1 MAKSIP
7 ALITPAVLK
16 WARNLDGITIEDAA
30 KHLKVSIEKIESWE
44 NGETH
49 PSLNQAKKL
58 AKFYRIPFAYLYLPD
73 EPRKIK
79 RLDKVD
85 YRTFGNSGVDDYS
98 RELRWLI
105 RDIEERRDTIIEI
118 YRESDR
124 VPKSLQISYPINTD
138 EKKLA
143 NAIRTFLD
151 LDYSV
156 QKKFRKA
163 DKALAY
169 CISKLEEKDFLIFQA
184 AKIAPSEM
192 RGLSIAYET
201 FPIIVLNRKDE
212 QSARFFTLFHELV
225 HIFTQTSGICNDMT
239 NKSAYQ
245 LELFCNRIAGYAL
258 VPDEFLLLNTN
269 LTNIEQYGI
278 DDTNIYAIARDF
290 GVSKEVIINRLWN
303 TSIIDQ
309 QTYYSTLNRYSE
321 EYKNFK
327 SKQQKGFLPPAMDKG
342 TQVGKLYAKTILS
355 AYYSEKITP
364 REASQCLLG
373 LKIQHFSTIERW
385 CF

>member
-7 ALITPAVLK
+7 ALITPSVLK
-16 WARNLDGITIEDAA
+16 WARNLDSITVEDAA
-30 KHLKVSIEKIESWE
+30 KHLNVSVEKIQSWE
-44 NGETH
+44 RGEAFPT
-49 PSLNQAKKL
+49 LNQAKKL

-73 EPRKIK
+73 VPKKIK

-85 YRTFGNSGVDDYS
+85 YRTFGNNGIAEYS

-105 RDIEERRDTIIEI
+105 RDIEDRRDTIVDL
-118 YRESDR
+118 YRESEI
-124 VPKSLQISYPINTD
+124 VPKLLQISYSTKTD

-143 NAIRTFLD
+143 KEIRSFLS
-151 LDYSV
+151 LDYAI
-156 QKKFRKA
+156 QKRFRKA
-163 DKALAY
+163 DAALSY

-184 AKIAPSEM
+184 SKISPSEM
-192 RGLSIAYET
+192 RGLSIAYDS

-212 QSARFFTLFHELV
+212 QSARLFTLFHELV
-225 HIFTQTSGICNDMT
+225 HIFTRTSGICNDMT

-258 VPDEFLLLNTN
+258 VPDEYL
-269 LTNIEQYGI
+269 LTNPNLSSIQQYGI
-278 DDTNIYAIARDF
+278 DDTYIYSIARDF

-303 TSIIDQ
+303 NSIIDQ
-309 QTYYSTLNRYSE
+309 STYYSTLNRYSE
-321 EYKNFK
+321 EYRNFK
-327 SKQQKGFLPPAMDKG
+327 TKQKKGFLPPAMDKG
-342 TQVGKLYAKTILS
+342 TQVGKLYAKTIIS

>member
-212 QSARFFTLFHELV
+212 QSARLFTLFHELV